1 MALLRTLQDSPAG
14 HIVEILQR
22 HGPLSIKAIEEQ
34 VGVTKTAVRQQLTS
48 LMASGMVT
56 TQLVREGVGRPH
68 YVYLLT
74 EKAREVFSCYCDE
87 LVLSLYEE
95 LLAEVGSA
103 RISLLLNRVGSR
115 LATKY
120 DEQLRGSRLGERVRS
135 LVSVME
141 DRGMLTDLRPT
152 NQGFVLKSYNCPYH
166 ELAQEHR
173 EICEMEQTMMS
184 SVLAADV
191 ELTQCMMDGHR
202 GCEFTVLPRSA
213 AIHIDEQGLSLA
225 PARV

>member
-1 MALLRTLQDSPAG
+1 MALLRALQDSPAG
-14 HIVEILQR
+14 QIVEILQR
-22 HGPLSIKAIEEQ
+22 HGPLSIKEIEER

-48 LMASGMVT
+48 LMADGMVDT
-56 TQLVREGVGRPH
+56 RLVREGVGRPH

-74 EKAREVFSCYCDE
+74 EKAREVFADYCDE

-95 LLAEVGSA
+95 LLAEVGPA
-103 RISLLLNRVGSR
+103 QVAVLLDRVGSR

-120 DEQLRGSRLGERVRS
+120 DQQLHGSRLGERVRS
-135 LVSVME
+135 LASVM
-141 DRGMLTDLRPT
+141 DDKGILNDFHSTSS
-152 NQGFVLKSYNCPYH
+152 GFVLKSYNCPYH

-173 EICEMEQTMMS
+173 EICQMEQTMMAE
-184 SVLAADV
+184 VLAADV

-213 AIHIDEQGLSLA
+213 VIQLDAHVA
-225 PARV
+225 H

>member
-14 HIVEILQR
+14 NIVEILQR
-22 HGPLSIKAIEEQ
+22 QGSLSIKAIEEQ

-48 LMASGMVT
+48 LMADGIVT
-56 TQLVREGVGRPH
+56 KRLVREGVGRPH
-68 YVYLLT
+68 YVYVLT
-74 EKAREVFSCYCDE
+74 EKAREVFACYCDE

-103 RISLLLNRVGSR
+103 RIAVLLDRVGSR
-115 LATKY
+115 LATRY
-120 DEQLRGSRLGERVRS
+120 DEQLRGSRLSERIRS
-135 LVSVME
+135 LASVME
-141 DRGMLTDLRPT
+141 EKGMLTDLHST
-152 NQGFVLKSYNCPYH
+152 SQGFVLKSFNCPYH

-173 EICEMEQTMMS
+173 EICQMEQTMMS

-213 AIHIDEQGLSLA
+213 AIHMDEQFLN
-225 PARV
+225 

>member
-1 MALLRTLQDSPAG
+1 MALLRALQDSPAG

-22 HGPLSIKAIEEQ
+22 NGPLSIKEIEER

-48 LMASGMVT
+48 LMADGMVAT
-56 TQLVREGVGRPH
+56 RLVREGVGRPH

-74 EKAREVFSCYCDE
+74 DKAREVFADYCDE

-95 LLAEVGSA
+95 LLAEVGPA
-103 RISLLLNRVGSR
+103 QVAVLLNRVGSR

-120 DEQLRGSRLGERVRS
+120 DQPLGGSRLGERVRS
-135 LVSVME
+135 LASALD
-141 DRGMLTDLRPT
+141 DRGILTDLHPT
-152 NQGFVLKSYNCPYH
+152 SSGFILKSYNCPYH

-173 EICEMEQTMMS
+173 EICQMEQTMMS
-184 SVLAADV
+184 EVLAANV

-202 GCEFTVLPRSA
+202 GCEFTVLPRSSTIQLDTQIA
-213 AIHIDEQGLSLA
+213 N
-225 PARV
+225 